1 MYVNKYVYLAITQFH
16 IDNKEQNTI
25 FEKVPGL
32 KKLKS
37 INNLYVLLKKKNSK
51 IIVWFKRKSESIN

>member
-51 IIVWFKRKSESIN
+51 IIV